1 MLTASL
7 YALFPS
13 CCLTVLDY
21 AHIAPQ
27 CAEAALEA
35 LEEANVVEF
44 GNHIMEIKSLESE
57 MGDWPE
63 WKTLVNGWQTG
74 ADQWAAAEFA
84 KFAANLK

>member
-1 MLTASL
+1 
-7 YALFPS
+7 
-13 CCLTVLDY
+13 
-21 AHIAPQ
+21 
-27 CAEAALEA
+27 
-35 LEEANVVEF
+35 
-44 GNHIMEIKSLESE
+44 MEIKSLESE